1 MKTLYIKLDKAISE
15 LPPMVKDTQGYNY
28 KFFDINQMLKIIK
41 PIFRSNGLLIL
52 QPLTHIGEKPAIRTR
67 IVELETGECI
77 EDVFPFLD
85 NPDPQKQGSVVTYNK
100 RYALQSFLG
109 LEAEDDDGKKANEKD
124 KLTPKHEKWEVAKE
138 SVKGGKWTVV
148 QIREKYTLSDTDA
161 KLLMEE

>member
-15 LPPMVKDTQGYNY
+15 LPPMIKDTKGYNY

-41 PIFRSNGLLIL
+41 PIFRANGLLLL

-67 IVELETGECI
+67 IVELETGESI

-109 LEAEDDDGKKANEKD
+109 LESEDDDGKRGGEKD
-124 KLTPKHEKWEVAKE
+124 KLTPTSDKWETALE
-138 SVKGGKWTVV
+138 AVKSGKWTVE
-148 QIREKYTLSDTDA
+148 QIRSKYTLSDTDA
-161 KLLMEE
+161 KLLTQ